1 MILFIRYHIYK
12 KYFQKNFVENGDY
25 ESGGKIVTS
34 EEGHLFKELYEL
46 HEELGKGRYGLVK
59 RVVEKKSTKSFAA
72 KFVRTVK
79 TSDRQQ
85 VRDEMKIMNLL
96 RHPKLLRLTA
106 AFESPKEI
114 VMVTE

>member
-1 MILFIRYHIYK
+1 M
-12 KYFQKNFVENGDY
+12 
-25 ESGGKIVTS
+25 
-34 EEGHLFKELYEL
+34 FKERYAL
-46 HEELGKGRYGLVK
+46 HEELGKGRYGVVRRVIEK
-59 RVVEKKSTKSFAA
+59 RSEKSYAA

-85 VRDEMKIMNLL
+85 VREEMKIMNLL
-96 RHPKLLRLTA
+96 RHPKLLRLAA